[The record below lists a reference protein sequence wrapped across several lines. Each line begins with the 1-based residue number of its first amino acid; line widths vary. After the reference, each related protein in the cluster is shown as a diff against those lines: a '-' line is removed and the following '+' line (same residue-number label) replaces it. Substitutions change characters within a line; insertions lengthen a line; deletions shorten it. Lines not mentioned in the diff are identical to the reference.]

1 MFSKQEYPN
10 MKKDGISKITLNYTA
25 TVLKPAVDSLSEM
38 DVAIIPEDVFKRVG
52 YTNSRNETVLCC
64 DAQSI
69 KNGKC
74 SNQGHIMIPKEDA
87 KKCAVKSVSLKDH
100 ENKGSLSFDVQTT
113 GIHYIIAVTC
123 DNRIG
128 VVRFEGDY
136 DVVNPFGKLPA
147 QTYGL
152 LPFTGMLFLVYAV
165 LLFWWLFMCIKY
177 AKELMSVHIIVLTIL
192 GCFVLDMGV
201 KLIYLTVYNRVGHPV
216 FFLAILS
223 IVIDCSTRTLTR
235 ILTLFVCMGLGVT
248 KATLDDTLIT
258 CEFIVFGIVY
268 YVITFG
274 DSYLTVYPTS
284 NHVVEVVRFALTSSI
299 DAIVY
304 FWIFVSL
311 MDTMDTLVEKK
322 QERKLQIYKKLRL
335 LFIVS
340 VILATVTLVGFSY
353 IVLND
358 LSSHMWKYQWFIN
371 DGIWGLFYVIL
382 FVAIMIMWLP
392 SENTSAYA
400 YHMEISTSDQ
410 PTTDGY
416 EQPSNSLVDMDG
428 EESHFEV
435 AEVSSEMKPM
445 DYVELVP
452 KE

>member
-1 MFSKQEYPN
+1 M
-10 MKKDGISKITLNYTA
+10 
-25 TVLKPAVDSLSEM
+25 
-38 DVAIIPEDVFKRVG
+38 G

-69 KNGKC
+69 KVIVFAFSSAIERKVLEPRTHYDPEGRREEVRGEVC
-74 SNQGHIMIPKEDA
+74 FPK
-87 KKCAVKSVSLKDH
+87 VYTNRRDH

-113 GIHYIIAVTC
+113 GIHYIIAVTCAFCVSTNCRC

-235 ILTLFVCMGLGVT
+235 ILTLFVCMG
-248 KATLDDTLIT
+248 
-258 CEFIVFGIVY
+258 
-268 YVITFG
+268 
-274 DSYLTVYPTS
+274 
-284 NHVVEVVRFALTSSI
+284 
-299 DAIVY
+299 
-304 FWIFVSL
+304 
-311 MDTMDTLVEKK
+311 
-322 QERKLQIYKKLRL
+322 
-335 LFIVS
+335 
-340 VILATVTLVGFSY
+340 
-353 IVLND
+353 
-358 LSSHMWKYQWFIN
+358 
-371 DGIWGLFYVIL
+371 
-382 FVAIMIMWLP
+382 
-392 SENTSAYA
+392 
-400 YHMEISTSDQ
+400 
-410 PTTDGY
+410 
-416 EQPSNSLVDMDG
+416 
-428 EESHFEV
+428 
-435 AEVSSEMKPM
+435 
-445 DYVELVP
+445 
-452 KE
+452 